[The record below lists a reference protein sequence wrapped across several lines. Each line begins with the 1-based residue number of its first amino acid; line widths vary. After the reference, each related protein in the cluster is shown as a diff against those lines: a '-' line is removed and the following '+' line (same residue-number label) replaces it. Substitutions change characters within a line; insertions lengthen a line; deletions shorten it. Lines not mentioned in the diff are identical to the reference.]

1 MFTFRPFPARVAG
14 ATRPSSQR
22 RAVLTGLLSATVFVS
37 FLALAQPAAA
47 DQSLETALGLSMD
60 QAHAV
65 MAIEKKY
72 RLEFAA
78 KRGDFNR
85 ESRVLRRA
93 HIARDSA
100 AIAKQEPVV
109 AALQEE
115 LRRIHDAEN
124 EKIRAVLTPAQ
135 RGRFEGVLAQRKAM
149 RGSSRD
155 ERLL

>member
-1 MFTFRPFPARVAG
+1 MKTQGSWWTDLLSVA
-14 ATRPSSQR
+14 ACV
-22 RAVLTGLLSATVFVS
+22 AVLAW
-37 FLALAQPAAA
+37 AQPAAA
-47 DQSLETALGLSMD
+47 DQALESALGLSRD

-65 MAIEKKY
+65 MAIEARY
-72 RLEFAA
+72 RPVFAA

-109 AALQEE
+109 AALQQD
-115 LRRIHDAEN
+115 LRQIREAEN
-124 EKIRAVLTPAQ
+124 EQIRAVLKPAQ
-135 RGRFEGVLAQRKAM
+135 RARFETVLQQRKAM
-149 RGSSRD
+149 HGSSRD

>member
-1 MFTFRPFPARVAG
+1 MTKTPRPWWTDVLSVA
-14 ATRPSSQR
+14 ACV
-22 RAVLTGLLSATVFVS
+22 AV
-37 FLALAQPAAA
+37 LALAQPAAA
-47 DQSLETALGLSMD
+47 DQSLESALGLSRD

-65 MAIEKKY
+65 MAIEAKY
-72 RLEFAA
+72 RPVFAA

-109 AALQEE
+109 AALQQE
-115 LRRIHDAEN
+115 LRQIREAEN
-124 EKIRAVLTPAQ
+124 EKIRAVLTTEQ
-135 RGRFEGVLAQRKAM
+135 RSRFEAVLAQRKAAH
-149 RGSSRD
+149 GSSRD

>member
-1 MFTFRPFPARVAG
+1 MNPARRSLTDVLSVAVCV
-14 ATRPSSQR
+14 
-22 RAVLTGLLSATVFVS
+22 AV
-37 FLALAQPAAA
+37 LALAQPAKA
-47 DQSLETALGLSMD
+47 DQSLETALGLSRD

-65 MAIEKKY
+65 MAIEKSY
-72 RLEFAA
+72 RPVFAA

-109 AALQEE
+109 AALQQE
-115 LRRIHDAEN
+115 LRQIREAEN
-124 EKIRAVLTPAQ
+124 DKIRAVLTPAQ
-135 RGRFEGVLAQRKAM
+135 RGRFETVLEQRKAM
-149 RGSSRD
+149 HGSSRD

>member
-1 MFTFRPFPARVAG
+1 MKTQRPWWTDALSVA
-14 ATRPSSQR
+14 ACV
-22 RAVLTGLLSATVFVS
+22 AALLVAP
-37 FLALAQPAAA
+37 PAAA
-47 DQSLETALGLSMD
+47 DQSLESALALSRD

-65 MAIEKKY
+65 MAIEAKY
-72 RLEFAA
+72 RPVFAA

-109 AALQEE
+109 AALQQD
-115 LRRIHDAEN
+115 LRRIREAEN
-124 EKIRAVLTPAQ
+124 EQIRAVLTPEQ
-135 RGRFEGVLAQRKAM
+135 RARFETVLQQRKAM
-149 RGSSRD
+149 HGSSRD

>member
-1 MFTFRPFPARVAG
+1 MKPAR
-14 ATRPSSQR
+14 SSWAQ
-22 RAVLTGLLSATVFVS
+22 VVYATVVAT
-37 FLALAQPAAA
+37 LALAQPALA
-47 DQSLETALGLSMD
+47 DESLETALGLSRD

-65 MAIEKKY
+65 MAIEKTY

-93 HIARDSA
+93 HIARDSS

-109 AALQEE
+109 AALQQE
-115 LRRIHDAEN
+115 LRKIHAAEN

-135 RGRFEGVLAQRKAM
+135 RTRFETVLEQRKAM
-149 RGSSRD
+149 HGSSRD
-155 ERLL
+155 ERLF

>member
-1 MFTFRPFPARVAG
+1 MPAFHSC
-14 ATRPSSQR
+14 TRPMFG
-22 RAVLTGLLSATVFVS
+22 AALLAA
-37 FLALAQPAAA
+37 FLALSQPAAA
-47 DQSLETALGLSMD
+47 DQSLETALGLSRD
-60 QAHAV
+60 QAHQV

-109 AALQEE
+109 AALQQD
-115 LRRIHDAEN
+115 LRKIRDAEN

-135 RGRFEGVLAQRKAM
+135 RTRFETVLEQRKAM
-149 RGSSRD
+149 HGSSRD
-155 ERLL
+155 ERVL